1 MKTLKY
7 WMLIPAA
14 FSALL
19 ISTGVAHSQAVPI
32 QPGFNDPLV
41 LQGTSGG
48 SNDSGD
54 CGMINATANHTIT
67 LSQQFDYLR
76 FTVEASGK
84 PTLLIEGPNRRTC
97 VPGLPDENIEDSGL
111 WKPGKYSIFIGD
123 SAGGQHNYKLSITQ
137 NRRQP

>member
-54 CGMINATANHTIT
+54 CGMISATANHTIT